1 MSKLYVTN
9 LVILDPN
16 NYTIINNGIKSVE
29 LESIIVKRVP
39 FGYEEVF
46 TKTFF
51 SKQNAI
57 VKNDTY
63 NNDKYKFKICSPS
76 IVKRLRDEE
85 TVFLIDKDMSF
96 PLREAEEKD
105 AQDYIAKFDSSTLK
119 RYIDK
124 QEEQERAI
132 EEEHQR
138 QKRSRNKA
146 KVLIKEMQKAKK

>member
-1 MSKLYVTN
+1 
-9 LVILDPN
+9 
-16 NYTIINNGIKSVE
+16 
-29 LESIIVKRVP
+29 
-39 FGYEEVF
+39 
-46 TKTFF
+46 
-51 SKQNAI
+51 
-57 VKNDTY
+57 
-63 NNDKYKFKICSPS
+63 
-76 IVKRLRDEE
+76 
-85 TVFLIDKDMSF
+85 MSF

-146 KVLIKEMQKAKK
+146 KVLIKEMQKSRK

>member
-51 SKQNAI
+51 SKQNA
-57 VKNDTY
+57 
-63 NNDKYKFKICSPS
+63 
-76 IVKRLRDEE
+76 
-85 TVFLIDKDMSF
+85 
-96 PLREAEEKD
+96 
-105 AQDYIAKFDSSTLK
+105 
-119 RYIDK
+119 
-124 QEEQERAI
+124 
-132 EEEHQR
+132 
-138 QKRSRNKA
+138 
-146 KVLIKEMQKAKK
+146 